1 MLERRQPWQSRQR
14 ERPEGIDDYH
24 IYEIQVNDSRKKK
37 EENTRFTHEFQHDE
51 SEICAHKSSFI
62 SDRGSRGIS
71 PTYRDLGGAV
81 KRKPVFVPY
90 TCLLYSSLTSGA
102 GLIL

>member
-1 MLERRQPWQSRQR
+1 MIR
-14 ERPEGIDDYH
+14 
-24 IYEIQVNDSRKKK
+24 VKKK
-37 EENTRFTHEFQHDE
+37 KKRKIFRFTHEFQHD
-51 SEICAHKSSFI
+51 EICAHKSSFI